1 MQQVRVLSCASMRF
15 VLIFLFFKYCRS
27 DINSVISSQL
37 NLLKNEISKDAE
49 ENKILK
55 EELNTLKGT
64 NNELNS
70 KITVL
75 EEILK
80 VECLIVNDTK
90 LSLPIQPVA
99 RMYTFIN

>member
-15 VLIFLFFKYCRS
+15 VLISLFFKYCRS

-37 NLLKNEISKDAE
+37 NLNNEIRKHAE